1 MSAHG
6 SPYAS
11 GPPSRRGD
19 HAPKGANSL
28 RRTSDRCEY
37 WFRRILMVVL
47 VLGLPA
53 AAVSAGLTAYAAS
66 MRTVRAQAAERH
78 QVTARL
84 TTGVKSD
91 DDRAKRPAQVRWT
104 DANGVVRTG
113 AALVKPG
120 TPKGATVRVWVTRE
134 ETVTSPPASALNATT
149 TGWMVGGMAAFGV
162 AAGSYAAWAG
172 IRLVLDRRRY
182 AQWDA
187 EWDLVEPQWSAR
199 FRR

>member
-1 MSAHG
+1 MSAQG

-19 HAPKGANSL
+19 HAYKGANSL
-28 RRTSDRCEY
+28 RRTSDRFEC
-37 WFRRILMVVL
+37 WVRRVLMVVL

-53 AAVSAGLTAYAAS
+53 AAVSAGLTAYEAS
-66 MRTVRAQAAERH
+66 MGTVRSQAAERH

-84 TTGVKSD
+84 TAGVQSD
-91 DDRAKRPAQVRWT
+91 EGWAKRPAQVRWT
-104 DANGVVRTG
+104 DTNGVVRTG

-134 ETVTSPPASALNATT
+134 GTVTSPPTSTLNATSR
-149 TGWMVGGMAAFGV
+149 GWMVGAMAAFGV
-162 AAGSYAAWAG
+162 AAGSYAALAG
-172 IRLVLDRRRY
+172 MRLVLDRRRY
-182 AQWDA
+182 AHWDA

>member
-1 MSAHG
+1 MSAQG

-19 HAPKGANSL
+19 HAHKDANSL
-28 RRTSDRCEY
+28 RRTSDRFEG
-37 WFRRILMVVL
+37 WFRRVLTVVL
-47 VLGLPA
+47 LLGLPA
-53 AAVSAGLTAYAAS
+53 AAVSTGLTAYEAS
-66 MRTVRAQAAERH
+66 MGTVRAQTAERH

-84 TTGVKSD
+84 TAGVQSD
-91 DDRAKRPAQVRWT
+91 EGWAKLPAQVRWT
-104 DANGVVRTG
+104 DTNGVVRTG

-120 TPKGATVRVWVTRE
+120 TPKGAPVRVWVTRE
-134 ETVTSPPASALNATT
+134 GTVTGPPTSTLNATSS
-149 TGWMVGGMAAFGV
+149 GWMVGAMAAFGV
-162 AAGSYAAWAG
+162 AAGCYAALAG
-172 IRLVLDRRRY
+172 MRLILNRKRY

>member
-1 MSAHG
+1 MSAQG

-11 GPPSRRGD
+11 GPSRRGD
-19 HAPKGANSL
+19 HAHKGANSL
-28 RRTSDRCEY
+28 RRTSDRFEC
-37 WFRRILMVVL
+37 WFRRVLMVVL

-53 AAVSAGLTAYAAS
+53 AAVSAGLTAYEAS
-66 MRTVRAQAAERH
+66 MGTVRAQAAERH

-84 TTGVKSD
+84 TAGVQSD
-91 DDRAKRPAQVRWT
+91 EGWAKRPAQVRWT
-104 DANGVVRTG
+104 DTHGVVRTG

-134 ETVTSPPASALNATT
+134 ETVTSPPTSTLNATSS
-149 TGWMVGGMAAFGV
+149 GWMVGAMAAFGV
-162 AAGSYAAWAG
+162 AAGSCAAWAG
-172 IRLVLDRRRY
+172 MRLIVDRRRY